1 MGLAEVDWV
10 LTLSTVDPN
19 FVHVI
24 DFIECGRTIA
34 LFLKKQMVTVLLA
47 VVI

>member
-1 MGLAEVDWV
+1 MGLAEVEWV

-24 DFIECGRTIA
+24 DFIECGRAIA
-34 LFLKKQMVTVLLA
+34 VFLKKHMVRIVD
-47 VVI
+47 